1 MQLVKGEREG
11 QWFARFPR
19 NDRLCCSY
27 EEHVLLGNL
36 GNIDWRPCLNLWAVV
51 QYVTKYATKAP
62 KGSRRLNEV
71 LKDAVDE
78 VCRYVAEGEG
88 ADFLRRCIQKF
99 FARMLGERDF
109 HAYEALQLGLQLPTV
124 IPLMPV
130 VSLNT
135 SGARP
140 LKLQCKELGQA
151 GPETPVHWDSR
162 VDKFNKRLQLVRRG
176 HGKDLQKCE
185 ALARQTRD
193 VSLFEFY
200 WKYSVFKGKISPGGR
215 SVCIM
220 VTPGYGA
227 DVANV
232 EHACHEAYARSAVI
246 AYWRHMATE
255 RRHDAL
261 QREMAKSQRPLCA
274 HDRILWGATPF
285 RDPLPHALAPEEDAY
300 LGTRDLYMKFEGPAH
315 GWALALL
322 EMLVDPMLKTW
333 VPGWVVEQ
341 YERGNPYFK
350 DVLTGLQLRDYKTN
364 RAFLRKVRKEMIWR
378 HQRRLR

>member
-1 MQLVKGEREG
+1 M
-11 QWFARFPR
+11 
-19 NDRLCCSY
+19 
-27 EEHVLLGNL
+27 
-36 GNIDWRPCLNLWAVV
+36 
-51 QYVTKYATKAP
+51 
-62 KGSRRLNEV
+62 
-71 LKDAVDE
+71 
-78 VCRYVAEGEG
+78 
-88 ADFLRRCIQKF
+88 
-99 FARMLGERDF
+99 
-109 HAYEALQLGLQLPTV
+109 
-124 IPLMPV
+124 
-130 VSLNT
+130 
-135 SGARP
+135 
-140 LKLQCKELGQA
+140 
-151 GPETPVHWDSR
+151 
-162 VDKFNKRLQLVRRG
+162 
-176 HGKDLQKCE
+176 
-185 ALARQTRD
+185 
-193 VSLFEFY
+193 
-200 WKYSVFKGKISPGGR
+200 
-215 SVCIM
+215 CIM

-350 DVLTGLQLRDYKTN
+350 DVLTGLQLRDYRTN

-378 HQRRLR
+378 HQRRLRKKLSEKAAGAEGRVSESSEGGSEGVVVIRTLAQGLIRRRWCQGGIPATRRTGRYHWRCCGILAQATIWRFRGTTSRLMVGGRLLWPSV